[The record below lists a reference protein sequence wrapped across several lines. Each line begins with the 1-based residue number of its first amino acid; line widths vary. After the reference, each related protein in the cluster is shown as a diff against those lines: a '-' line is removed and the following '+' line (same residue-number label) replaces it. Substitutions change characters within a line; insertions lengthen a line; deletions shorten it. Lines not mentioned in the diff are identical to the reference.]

1 MTTFVHENVEYLS
14 NTLDNNEN
22 VINYNEYAI
31 LENNITNNI
40 VNTNNVVD
48 YVFVYP
54 EPLIN
59 MNNNTYIDNNDPYLQ
74 NVYVNLN
81 ITNQYNEGNQGNQDE
96 QQSQQSQ
103 QSHQYIN
110 DINNL
115 PQNDVINNVIMEEDD
130 LSNMVLPIP
139 TLERSYNEM

>member
-31 LENNITNNI
+31 LENNITNDI

-74 NVYVNLN
+74 DVYVNLN
-81 ITNQYNEGNQGNQDE
+81 ITNQDNECE
-96 QQSQQSQ
+96 QYEQQQPSHQSQQ
-103 QSHQYIN
+103 YNN

-115 PQNDVINNVIMEEDD
+115 PQNDVINNVIMEEDE

>member
-59 MNNNTYIDNNDPYLQ
+59 INNTYIDNNDPYLQ
-74 NVYVNLN
+74 DVYVNLN
-81 ITNQYNEGNQGNQDE
+81 ITNQDNEGNQGNQDE
-96 QQSQQSQ
+96 QQ

-115 PQNDVINNVIMEEDD
+115 PQNEVINNVIMEEDD